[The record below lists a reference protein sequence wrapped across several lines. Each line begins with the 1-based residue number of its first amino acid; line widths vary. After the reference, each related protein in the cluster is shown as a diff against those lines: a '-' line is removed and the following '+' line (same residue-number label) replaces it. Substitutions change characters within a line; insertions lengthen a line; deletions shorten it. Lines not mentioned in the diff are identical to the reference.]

1 MSTKKT
7 NGTSTPM
14 PINTQM
20 NTESIASHD
29 KSTKKRKVDDS
40 NNDESLNYSDIS
52 SAQSNGNAVQSNINS
67 SSKCNNESDRVD
79 EIVPVSFKT
88 TYEYFSKESEAS
100 KWVCNECTGTNIK
113 KYSIKT
119 SKSSLDYHLDND
131 HQIMTPK
138 TTRNT
143 GSMTKEKSDLID
155 RALLIWIIACCLPFV
170 LVESKAFK
178 DFIAYL
184 NPDYKV
190 PCRKKLRSLL
200 TQLYREKVE
209 FLKSK
214 LALIKVLSITTDGYT
229 SCQNYSYISATGHY
243 ISKKTKTKYSETHL
257 TMHIL
262 VDILYKPIKNMCSS
276 EKISTIDH
284 EHKKI

>member
-20 NTESIASHD
+20 NTESKASHD

-100 KWVCNECTGTNIK
+100 KWVCNECTV
-113 KYSIKT
+113 
-119 SKSSLDYHLDND
+119 
-131 HQIMTPK
+131 M
-138 TTRNT
+138 
-143 GSMTKEKSDLID
+143 
-155 RALLIWIIACCLPFV
+155 
-170 LVESKAFK
+170 
-178 DFIAYL
+178 
-184 NPDYKV
+184 
-190 PCRKKLRSLL
+190 
-200 TQLYREKVE
+200 
-209 FLKSK
+209 
-214 LALIKVLSITTDGYT
+214 
-229 SCQNYSYISATGHY
+229 
-243 ISKKTKTKYSETHL
+243 
-257 TMHIL
+257 
-262 VDILYKPIKNMCSS
+262 
-276 EKISTIDH
+276 
-284 EHKKI
+284 